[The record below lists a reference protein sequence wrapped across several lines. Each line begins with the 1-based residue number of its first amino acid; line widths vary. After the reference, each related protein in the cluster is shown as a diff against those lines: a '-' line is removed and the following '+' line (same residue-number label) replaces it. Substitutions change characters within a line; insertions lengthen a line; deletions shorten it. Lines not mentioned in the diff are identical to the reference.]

1 VKEMA
6 MEANAVKE
14 KAQGKPEKFVEVELT
29 TIDPESGEQ
38 ADEEREVEKGKT
50 EVSLLKQE
58 LGIPAE
64 LALWVITKRGG
75 GHGDRTRLADH
86 DTYNVHKDDHF
97 VVLRPGGV
105 S

>member
-1 VKEMA
+1 
-6 MEANAVKE
+6 MEATATTKQSKSE
-14 KAQGKPEKFVEVELT
+14 KLVEVELT

-38 ADEEREVEKGKT
+38 VDEEREVAKGKI
-50 EVSLLKQE
+50 EVSLLKQA
-58 LGIPAE
+58 LAIPAE

-75 GHGDRTRLADH
+75 GHGDRVRLADH
-86 DTYNVHKDDHF
+86 ETYDVHKGDHF

>member
-1 VKEMA
+1 
-6 MEANAVKE
+6 MEATTTKE
-14 KAQGKPEKFVEVELT
+14 KGPGKPGKLVEVELT

-38 ADEEREVEKGKT
+38 AEEERKVERGKI
-50 EVSLLKQE
+50 EVSLLKQM
-58 LGIPAE
+58 LDVPAE

-75 GHGDRTRLADH
+75 GHGDRVRLADH
-86 DTYNVHKDDHF
+86 DIYDVHKDDHF